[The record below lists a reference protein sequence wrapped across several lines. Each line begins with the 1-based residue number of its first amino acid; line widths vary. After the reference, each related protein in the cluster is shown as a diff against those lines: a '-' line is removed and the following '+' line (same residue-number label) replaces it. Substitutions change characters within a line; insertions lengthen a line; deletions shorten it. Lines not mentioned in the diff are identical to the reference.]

1 MKYYDEGL
9 KICFRL
15 FSKKDSPQK
24 NKLNIKELEK
34 NYQSTVNE
42 QFQIENNFKN
52 LVFKGWLNCI

>member
-52 LVFKGWLNCI
+52 LVFKG